1 MADKITESSR
11 TSQDEAGPSEGK
23 GQTGVSQP
31 GAARFGETP
40 QNVLIVALNY
50 APEMVGCAKYT
61 TELAEA
67 LAQDGCRV
75 EVICAPPY
83 YPQWKIQE
91 GYSGASWR
99 RETLNGVTVR
109 RVPLY
114 VPEKVSGP
122 TRLLHLASF
131 GVTTVPAALIAAVK
145 FKPDLVFTVAPTLTS
160 SFAALIAAKIAG
172 ARSWLH
178 IQDFEVD
185 AAFDLGLLKSR
196 TARKL
201 ALFAERLTF
210 RAFDRVSTISP
221 AMARLLHAKGVW
233 SDKIVELRNWVDVES
248 IPTFPSTNTSY
259 RSELGI
265 GADEIVALYSGNM
278 AAKQG
283 LEMLAGVARQTHEG
297 RQAPVTFIF
306 CGEGPARSSLEAACS
321 DLSNVRFLPLQPLE
335 RLAELLGTADIHLLP
350 QRPEAADLVLP
361 SKLTGMLASGRPV
374 VAMAMPGSS
383 LEQEVRGAGIAVEPS
398 AEAMAVALDRLA
410 TDASL
415 RRELGAGARHRA
427 ETAWRKSAIYEK
439 FVGVIQELG
448 NRAV

>member
-1 MADKITESSR
+1 MTESTTEDSR
-11 TSQDEAGPSEGK
+11 ALYHESALSAAEPEAGA
-23 GQTGVSQP
+23 SQP
-31 GAARFGETP
+31 RTARCSKARRK
-40 QNVLIVALNY
+40 VLIVALNY

-61 TELAEA
+61 AELAEA
-67 LAQDGCRV
+67 LAQDGYRV

-83 YPQWKIQE
+83 YPQWKILE

-99 RETLNGVTVR
+99 TEILNGVLVR
-109 RVPLY
+109 RVPLF
-114 VPEKVSGP
+114 VPKKVSGL
-122 TRLLHLASF
+122 TRILHLASF
-131 GVTTVPAALIAAVK
+131 GAATVPAALSAAFK

-185 AAFDLGLLKSR
+185 AAFELGLLKSR
-196 TARKL
+196 IARRL

-221 AMARLLHAKGVW
+221 AMARLLHAKGVGG
-233 SDKIVELRNWVDVES
+233 DAIVELRNWVDVES
-248 IPTFPSTNTSY
+248 IPTLPSTNTSY
-259 RSELGI
+259 RSELAI
-265 GADEIVALYSGNM
+265 DAHDIVALYSGNM

-283 LEMLAGVARQTHEG
+283 IEMLADVARQIHEG
-297 RQAPVTFIF
+297 RRAAVTFIF
-306 CGEGPARSSLEAACS
+306 CGEGPARASLEAACS

-335 RLAELLGTADIHLLP
+335 RLGELLGTADVHLLP

-374 VAMAMPGSS
+374 IAMAMPGSS
-383 LEQEVRGAGIAVEPS
+383 LEQEVQGAGIAVEPT
-398 AEAMAVALDRLA
+398 AKAMAVALDRLA
-410 TDASL
+410 TDAPL

-427 ETAWRKSAIYEK
+427 EAAWQKSAIYEK
-439 FVGVIQELG
+439 FVGVIHGLDNCAG
-448 NRAV
+448 